1 MQATFTTQKDGTTVL
16 ELDAE
21 AARVTFASVV
31 FAARFHDGVRRLE
44 SVARQWLDTVPATRG
59 TGEQPCQ

>member
-31 FAARFHDGVRRLE
+31 FVARFHDDVRRLE
-44 SVARQWLDTVPATRG
+44 SVARQWLETEPAPRSR
-59 TGEQPCQ
+59 GEQPCQ